1 MDLPSSETP
10 LPSLVEETVQKICR
24 EQLLPSPD
32 HIARCTKLALP
43 GQERSL
49 KLLKEISSRK
59 SSSSMPMLAKISPVV
74 DVAGAARRAIF
85 FWNTQLDGIELWVS

>member
-10 LPSLVEETVQKICR
+10 LPPLVEETVQKICR

-32 HIARCTKLALP
+32 HITPCTKLALP

-59 SSSSMPMLAKISPVV
+59 VHNLSALI
-74 DVAGAARRAIF
+74 
-85 FWNTQLDGIELWVS
+85 